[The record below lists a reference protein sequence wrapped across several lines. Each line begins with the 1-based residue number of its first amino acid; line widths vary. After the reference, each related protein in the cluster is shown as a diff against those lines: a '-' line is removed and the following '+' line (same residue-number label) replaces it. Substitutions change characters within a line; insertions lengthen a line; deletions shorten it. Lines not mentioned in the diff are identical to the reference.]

1 MSSHDSLAVFA
12 ALAAELQQ
20 EPDEAV
26 TSRAIVT
33 RMRELVPEADK
44 VSLTIRTSRNR
55 HKTLASSDPVAEEA
69 DALQYALGEGPCLEI
84 TDTGGWL
91 RSGGVE
97 SDSRW
102 PVWGP
107 RAAEMGV
114 RSLLSVAVTDRDEPL
129 GALNLYSE
137 ERSGFADRDVVDL
150 ALVYAVHATVALS
163 SARRTSTLQ
172 TAVSSRHVIGMAQGI
187 AMERY
192 GIDQHQSFE
201 LLRRLS
207 STTNVKLRDVAAQ
220 IVQTRSIPHERT
232 ADGAHVETVERA
244 ETREG

>member
-1 MSSHDSLAVFA
+1 LSSHDSLAVFA

-20 EPDEAV
+20 EPDEAL

-33 RMRELVPEADK
+33 RMRELVPEADQ
-44 VSLTIRTSRNR
+44 VSLTIRTSRGG
-55 HKTLASSDPVAEEA
+55 HKTLASSDPLAQEA

-84 TDTGGWL
+84 ADTGGWL
-91 RSGGVE
+91 RSGDVGT
-97 SDSRW
+97 DSRY
-102 PVWGP
+102 PAWGP
-107 RAAEMGV
+107 RAAELGV
-114 RSLLSVAVTDRDEPL
+114 GSLLAVAVTDRDEPM

-137 ERSGFADRDVVDL
+137 RTGAFADRDVIDI
-150 ALVYAVHATVALS
+150 ALVYAVHATNALS
-163 SARRTSTLQ
+163 SARRASTLQ

-207 STTNVKLRDVAAQ
+207 STTNVKLRDVATQ
-220 IVQTRSIPHERT
+220 IVATRAIPHER
-232 ADGAHVETVERA
+232 AGEPVDD
-244 ETREG
+244 

>member
-33 RMRELVPEADK
+33 RMRDLVPEADQ
-44 VSLTIRTSRNR
+44 VSLTIRTSRGHR
-55 HKTLASSDPVAEEA
+55 TLASSDPLAREA

-84 TDTGGWL
+84 ADTGGWL
-91 RSGGVE
+91 RSGDVGA
-97 SDSRW
+97 DTRY
-102 PVWGP
+102 PAWGP
-107 RAAEMGV
+107 RASELGV
-114 RSLLSVAVTDRDEPL
+114 GSLLAVAVTDRDEPL
-129 GALNLYSE
+129 GALNLYST
-137 ERSGFADRDVVDL
+137 RTGAFDDRDVVDL
-150 ALVYAVHATVALS
+150 ALVYAVHATTALS
-163 SARRTSTLQ
+163 SARHASTLQ
-172 TAVSSRHVIGMAQGI
+172 TAISSRHVIGMAQGI

-207 STTNVKLRDVAAQ
+207 STTNVKLRDVATQ
-220 IVQTRSIPHERT
+220 IVETRTIPHERV
-232 ADGAHVETVERA
+232 DD
-244 ETREG
+244 

>member
-33 RMRELVPEADK
+33 RMRDLVPEADQ
-44 VSLTIRTSRNR
+44 VSLTIRTSRGHR
-55 HKTLASSDPVAEEA
+55 TLASSDPLAREA

-84 TDTGGWL
+84 ADTGGWL
-91 RSGGVE
+91 RSGDVGA
-97 SDSRW
+97 DTRY
-102 PVWGP
+102 PAWGP
-107 RAAEMGV
+107 RASELGV
-114 RSLLSVAVTDRDEPL
+114 GSLLAVAVTDRDEPL
-129 GALNLYSE
+129 GALNLYST
-137 ERSGFADRDVVDL
+137 RTGAFDDRDVVDL
-150 ALVYAVHATVALS
+150 ALVYAVHATTALS
-163 SARRTSTLQ
+163 SARHASTLQ
-172 TAVSSRHVIGMAQGI
+172 TAISSRHVIGMAQGI

-207 STTNVKLRDVAAQ
+207 STANVKLRDVATQ
-220 IVQTRSIPHERT
+220 IVETRTIPHERV
-232 ADGAHVETVERA
+232 DD
-244 ETREG
+244 

>member
-20 EPDEAV
+20 EPDEAL

-33 RMRELVPEADK
+33 RMRELVPEADQ
-44 VSLTIRTSRNR
+44 VSLTIRTPRGG
-55 HKTLASSDPVAEEA
+55 HKTLASSDPIAEEA
-69 DALQYALGEGPCLEI
+69 DALQYALGEGPCVEI
-84 TDTGGWL
+84 ADTGGWL
-91 RSGGVE
+91 RSGDVG
-97 SDSRW
+97 SDSRY
-102 PVWGP
+102 PTWGP
-107 RAAEMGV
+107 RAAELGV
-114 RSLLSVAVTDRDEPL
+114 GSLLAVAVTDREGPL
-129 GALNLYSE
+129 GALNLYSAQT
-137 ERSGFADRDVVDL
+137 GAFADRDVIDM
-150 ALVYAVHATVALS
+150 ALVYAVHATNALS
-163 SARRTSTLQ
+163 SARRASTLQ

-220 IVQTRSIPHERT
+220 IVATRAIPH
-232 ADGAHVETVERA
+232 DRA
-244 ETREG
+244 AEPVDD

>member
-1 MSSHDSLAVFA
+1 MSSHDALAVFA

-55 HKTLASSDPVAEEA
+55 HKTLASSDPVAEQA

-150 ALVYAVHATVALS
+150 ALVYAVHATNALS
-163 SARRTSTLQ
+163 SARRAATLQ

-187 AMERY
+187 AVERY

-232 ADGAHVETVERA
+232 SDGAPAGSA
-244 ETREG
+244 EV

>member
-1 MSSHDSLAVFA
+1 LSSHDSLAVFA

-20 EPDEAV
+20 EPDEAI

-84 TDTGGWL
+84 TDTGGWV
-91 RSGGVE
+91 RSGRVD
-97 SDSRW
+97 SDARW

-137 ERSGFADRDVVDL
+137 EHSGFADRDVVDL
-150 ALVYAVHATVALS
+150 ALVYAVHATNALS
-163 SARRTSTLQ
+163 SARRATTLQ

-207 STTNVKLRDVAAQ
+207 STTNVKLREVAAQ
-220 IVQTRSIPHERT
+220 IV
-232 ADGAHVETVERA
+232 
-244 ETREG
+244 ETRAIPDDRVGGPATPVDG

>member
-129 GALNLYSE
+129 GALNLYSG

-150 ALVYAVHATVALS
+150 ALVYAVHATNALS
-163 SARRTSTLQ
+163 SARRAATLQ

-232 ADGAHVETVERA
+232 SDGAPAGSA
-244 ETREG
+244 EV

>member
-1 MSSHDSLAVFA
+1 LSSHDSLAVFA

-20 EPDEAV
+20 EPDEAI
-26 TSRAIVT
+26 TSLAIVT

-55 HKTLASSDPVAEEA
+55 HKTLASSDPVAEQA
-69 DALQYALGEGPCLEI
+69 DGLQYALGEGPCLEI

-91 RSGGVE
+91 RSGSVE
-97 SDSRW
+97 SDGRW

-107 RAAEMGV
+107 QAAEMGV
-114 RSLLSVAVTDRDEPL
+114 ASLLSVAVTDRDEPL
-129 GALNLYSE
+129 GALNLYSGE
-137 ERSGFADRDVVDL
+137 PDGFADRDVVDL
-150 ALVYAVHATVALS
+150 ALVYAVHATIALS
-163 SARRTSTLQ
+163 SARRASTLQ

-207 STTNVKLRDVAAQ
+207 STTNVKLREVAAQ
-220 IVQTRSIPHERT
+220 IVETRSIPHERV
-232 ADGAHVETVERA
+232 DD
-244 ETREG
+244 